1 MGFDVGTSSVIRTRP
16 MTPLKLSL
24 WSPKATS
31 STLIED
37 PKHTIVEPRTNNL
50 KCNVRQCQEVVCK
63 SLRLFMANSVFRR
76 LEMDCRRDTDDAVRM
91 SSTRPDVVENKRLEF
106 VGHDFMAPLISKSS
120 ALHHQLLHPV
130 EHRQLRPS
138 IVVSR
143 RLLRPSFVV
152 RFASLA
158 SSINFPS
165 VASLLP
171 SIRCCIVNIQ
181 CSIDCRMF
189 FLHFAWMLYFCV
201 RFASPASSF
210 IFYELEMLCFI
221 NVNARLK
228 SQAPLESEN
237 INTTLGANETN
248 NEGNILFSG
257 DGHFVD
263 DHSDSSDNNSK
274 DHNEDNV
281 SMHSIDSMDNT
292 DDLNDDVN
300 ESLNFHIDIF
310 DPRCWNVLDS
320 KMIDVLVVKGHK
332 RDKSIQKGLKN
343 KFGRRFVSYLYIR
356 ILDNGEF
363 HDRDWLVYSKE
374 LDKVFC
380 FWCKIFKKG
389 YVKGG
394 LVNEGYDDWAHV
406 AVRLQ
411 EHEVGIEHKRKWAT
425 WYELRSRLN
434 VNKTIDHMAQKQFR
448 KEKDHW
454 KNVLLRIISIF
465 LAKHSLAF
473 RGTKE
478 RLHENNNGNFLG
490 LIEMLAEFDPFIQE
504 LVRRITNDDIHIH
517 YLGHKIQNE
526 LIYLL
531 SSSIRFEIVKKVKQA
546 KYFSVILDCTPDV
559 SHLEQ
564 MSMILRYVD
573 LSSSSVVIE
582 ESFMG
587 FINVNDT
594 TGQGLFDVLLQELK
608 SLDLDVDNVRGQGY
622 DNGSNMKG
630 RHRGVQ
636 KKLLDINRRAFY
648 TPCGAHSLNLMLC
661 DMANTCSKARD
672 FFGVIQRI
680 YTIFANSTKRWQIL
694 KDNVKGLTLKSM
706 SSTRWESRID
716 SVRAIRFQIVDIR
729 EALLRVSENDND
741 SKIKSDAKSLAE
753 NELGDFE
760 FLVAIVIWYD
770 MLNYVNSVSKNL
782 QSVDMLIDVAIDII
796 KGLISFFER
805 YRDVGF
811 SNAVEEAKKI
821 AIELDVDP
829 LFPHRRQIRRKKHFD
844 ENSHDESLV
853 VLQSPED
860 AFRVNYFLYIVDQAI
875 SSLSKRFEQFQDYE
889 KKLDFYLLLQKVALK
904 NGDCND
910 VAANELYVELKL
922 LMDLLPKKDMRAIHI
937 LNFLKH
943 MNCFRNAIIAYRI
956 LLTIPVTVAYAERSF
971 SKLKLLK
978 SYLRSSMSQE
988 RLNGLALLA
997 IENDHFEKVAY
1008 EDLIEDFV
1016 LKNQRRLFLFK

>member
-1 MGFDVGTSSVIRTRP
+1 MGMVDFDKFCFIINCFIPSSVD
-16 MTPLKLSL
+16 SF
-24 WSPKATS
+24 A
-31 STLIED
+31 
-37 PKHTIVEPRTNNL
+37 
-50 KCNVRQCQEVVCK
+50 
-63 SLRLFMANSVFRR
+63 
-76 LEMDCRRDTDDAVRM
+76 
-91 SSTRPDVVENKRLEF
+91 
-106 VGHDFMAPLISKSS
+106 
-120 ALHHQLLHPV
+120 HQLLCPV
-130 EHRQLRPS
+130 DCFARHSSSASLCLLRPS
-138 IVVSR
+138 IFHQ
-143 RLLRPSFVV
+143 LLR
-152 RFASLA
+152 
-158 SSINFPS
+158 
-165 VASLLP
+165 
-171 SIRCCIVNIQ
+171 
-181 CSIDCRMF
+181 F
-189 FLHFAWMLYFCV
+189 FLQ
-201 RFASPASSF
+201 
-210 IFYELEMLCFI
+210 LE
-221 NVNARLK
+221 

-237 INTTLGANETN
+237 INTTLGANETT

-257 DGHFVD
+257 DGHFVN

-281 SMHSIDSMDNT
+281 SMHSIDSTDNI

-320 KMIDVLVVKGHK
+320 KMIDVLVIKGPK
-332 RDKSIQKGLKN
+332 RDKSIQKGPKN
-343 KFGRRFVSYLYIR
+343 KFGRRFVSDLYIR

-374 LDKVFC
+374 LDK
-380 FWCKIFKKG
+380 G
-389 YVKGG
+389 YVKSG

-411 EHEVGIEHKRKWAT
+411 EHEVGIEHKKYWAT
-425 WYELRSRLN
+425 WNELRSRLN
-434 VNKTIDHMAQKQFR
+434 VNKTIDHMAQKKFR

-454 KNVLLRIISIF
+454 KNVLLRIISIVKF

-473 RGTKE
+473 RETKE

-490 LIEMLAEFDPFIQE
+490 LIDMLADFDPFIQE
-504 LVRRITNDDIHIH
+504 HARRITNDDIHIH

-531 SSSIRFEIVKKVKQA
+531 SSSVRSEIVKKVKQA

-559 SHLEQ
+559 SHQEQ

-582 ESFMG
+582 ESFTG

-594 TGQGLFDVLLQELK
+594 TGQGLFDVLLQKLK
-608 SLDLDVDNVRGQGY
+608 SLDLNVDNVRGQGY

-630 RHRGVQ
+630 RHQGVQ

-648 TPCGAHSLNLMLC
+648 TLCGAHSLNLMLC
-661 DMANTCSKARD
+661 DMANTCNKARD
-672 FFGVIQRI
+672 FFGVILRI
-680 YTIFANSTKRWQIL
+680 YTIFANSTKRWKIL
-694 KDNVKGLTLKSM
+694 KDNLKGLTLKSM
-706 SSTRWESRID
+706 SSTRWESRVD

-729 EALLRVSENDND
+729 EALLQVSENDND
-741 SKIKSDAKSLAE
+741 SKIKSEAKSLAE

-796 KGLISFFER
+796 KGLISFFKR

-821 AIELDVDP
+821 TIELDVDP
-829 LFPHRRQIRRKKHFD
+829 LFPHRRQIERKKHFD
-844 ENSHDESLV
+844 ENSHDESLD

-875 SSLSKRFEQFQDYE
+875 SSL
-889 KKLDFYLLLQKVALK
+889 KVALK

-910 VAANELYVELKL
+910 VDANELYVELKL
-922 LMDLLPKKDMRAIHI
+922 LMNLLPKKDMRAIHI
-937 LNFLKH
+937 LK
-943 MNCFRNAIIAYRI
+943 
-956 LLTIPVTVAYAERSF
+956 
-971 SKLKLLK
+971 
-978 SYLRSSMSQE
+978 
-988 RLNGLALLA
+988 
-997 IENDHFEKVAY
+997 
-1008 EDLIEDFV
+1008 
-1016 LKNQRRLFLFK
+1016 